1 MIDDYD
7 GPPQPHMPRQGFID
21 IASCPNIR
29 QGMLTSA
36 GFFRD
41 EIERDQ
47 ACWQALEFLEMKHA
61 DKAGIQ
67 KIKHGMGEKDK

>member
-36 GFFRD
+36 GIFRD

-47 ACWQALEFLEMKHA
+47 AC
-61 DKAGIQ
+61 
-67 KIKHGMGEKDK
+67 

>member
-1 MIDDYD
+1 MMMLMKMMMMMILMIDDYD

-36 GFFRD
+36 GIFRD

-47 ACWQALEFLEMKHA
+47 AC
-61 DKAGIQ
+61 
-67 KIKHGMGEKDK
+67 